1 MELKSPFEFKTV
13 EWSVTLVSYV
23 QYHVVESDVHG
34 MKPESLEQEG

>member
-1 MELKSPFEFKTV
+1 MAPDGRRLNSVQHV
-13 EWSVTLVSYV
+13 EVSYV